1 MTHPR
6 NPGRPASVLARFLPT
21 SLRARLALAF
31 LALVSLIL
39 FVGLAS
45 YAIQRQV
52 HRRVSELRSSDL
64 IDLRRV
70 DLDNVVLEFEGF
82 WNPSGSFVAEDVEV
96 LAGSARPRLRGALQ
110 GVDEARRTLTLYG
123 VTIHVT
129 EDSESGEVD
138 DEPVS
143 IEDLHVGQ
151 RVEVT
156 CEVQPDGRWD
166 LHKLYLKDVKDTDKI
181 KGMVTKA
188 ELDGQ
193 APETVEMHGL
203 VIVVE
208 PSTSSD
214 PVSALGRIERATQM
228 ILELQR
234 LGTTAR
240 ELVSGPDTRVASAGE
255 DEERPAPASER
266 LEQIAARFVRLV
278 EESQSEG
285 SDPSHTAPHDFQR
298 SLLALQGGV
307 APLRAQVALLR
318 RLAASDS
325 GLVEAQ
331 VTRGFEPLLR
341 EQLLP
346 LAYAYLSQA
355 EDDLGDQLREMLT
368 RTTDTTRVALATSAF
383 AVLVALVLGFLVWRS
398 IHRPL
403 RALSEAA
410 GRLGQGHL
418 DTRIRIE
425 SHDEIGVLGEAFNQM
440 ASELFSTTVSMESLE
455 SVFDSMAA
463 ALIVFDSDG
472 NIVNVNRATLDLVGR
487 EKDELIGQTFDV
499 MCRFSAGESVRPGPP
514 TRDPTG
520 LPSVRI
526 AAVEKVFVRKDG
538 RELPVSF
545 SGAELRSSG
554 GPLQGYVCVALDLSE
569 QKRIQR
575 RLSESV
581 AEKELLLRE
590 LHHRVKNNIQ
600 VISSLLAMQSTDG
613 DPEVAR
619 RLEESQNRI
628 RSIALIHEQLYR
640 SSELAHIEA
649 RDYLEVLSSQ
659 LLQSFGQ
666 AGAVR
671 LELDTDSVQLDID
684 QSMACGLIVNELVTN
699 ALKHAYPQGRAGVIR
714 VGLRVRSDDE
724 LELSVSD
731 DGPGLNGSQAGAAPT
746 LGMSLVRT
754 LARQLRGRVEVDGS
768 GGTTVRVF
776 FRRSGAVAAVA

>member
-1 MTHPR
+1 M
-6 NPGRPASVLARFLPT
+6 
-21 SLRARLALAF
+21 LAF
-31 LALVSLIL
+31 LVLVSLIL
-39 FVGLAS
+39 FVGVAS

-70 DLDNVVLEFEGF
+70 DLEHVVLEFEGF
-82 WNPSGSFVAEDVEV
+82 WNPSGSFVADDIEV

-110 GVDEARRTLTLYG
+110 SIDEQQHTFTLYG
-123 VTIHVT
+123 VRLHVT
-129 EDSESGEVD
+129 EDSESGDVD

-143 IEDLHVGQ
+143 LEDLRVGQ

-156 CEVQPDGRWD
+156 CQVQPDGRWD
-166 LHKLYLKDVKDTDKI
+166 VHKLYLADVKSTDKI
-181 KGMVTKA
+181 KGVVTQA
-188 ELDGQ
+188 ELDGE
-193 APETVEMHGL
+193 APETVELHGL

-208 PSTSSD
+208 PSTSTG

-228 ILELQR
+228 ILDLQR
-234 LGTTAR
+234 LSATAR
-240 ELVSGPDTRVASAGE
+240 EVVSGQVARTGLQGE
-255 DEERPAPASER
+255 DEESEGSPGER
-266 LEQIAARFVRLV
+266 LRQHAARFVQLIG
-278 EESQSEG
+278 ESQAEG
-285 SDPSHTAPHDFQR
+285 DDPRHTAPHDFR
-298 SLLALQGGV
+298 PSLLALQQKV
-307 APLRAQVALLR
+307 ASLQGHVAEILRLAGREPLRA
-318 RLAASDS
+318 
-325 GLVEAQ
+325 EAHLS
-331 VTRGFEPLLR
+331 REFEPFLR

-355 EDDLGDQLREMLT
+355 EDDLGDQLRDMLA
-368 RTTDTTRVALATSAF
+368 RTTDTTRVALVTSAV
-383 AVLVALVLGFLVWRS
+383 AALVALVLGFLVWRS
-398 IHRPL
+398 IHRPIH
-403 RALSEAA
+403 ALSEAA
-410 GRLGQGHL
+410 LRLGQGHL

-425 SHDEIGVLGEAFNQM
+425 SHDEIGVLGEAFNRM
-440 ASELFSTTVSMESLE
+440 ASELFTTTVSMESLE

-514 TRDPTG
+514 TRDPSG

-600 VISSLLAMQSTDG
+600 VISSLLAMQSTGG
-613 DPEVAR
+613 DPEVEK

-640 SSELAHIEA
+640 SSELANIEV
-649 RDYLEVLSSQ
+649 RDYFEVLVSQ
-659 LLQSFGQ
+659 LLQSFGK

-671 LELDTDSVQLDID
+671 LELDTDAIQLDID

-699 ALKHAYPQGRAGVIR
+699 ALKHAFPEGRAGVVR
-714 VGLRVRSDDE
+714 VGLRARPGGE
-724 LELSVSD
+724 LELFVSD
-731 DGPGLNGSQAGAAPT
+731 DGPGLNGTRAGGAPT
-746 LGMSLVRT
+746 LGMSLVKT
-754 LARQLRGRVEVDGS
+754 LARQLRGRVEVDGTS
-768 GGTTVRVF
+768 GTTVRVF
-776 FRRSGAVAAVA
+776 FRRSAGTAVVA